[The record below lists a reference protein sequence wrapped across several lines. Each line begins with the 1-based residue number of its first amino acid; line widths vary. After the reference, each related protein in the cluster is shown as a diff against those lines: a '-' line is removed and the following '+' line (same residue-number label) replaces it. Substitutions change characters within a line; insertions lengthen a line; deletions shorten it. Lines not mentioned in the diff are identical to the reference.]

1 MSSADLASGRTTA
14 AGRAS
19 RAPIL
24 TALARFGRLA
34 CVGLAV
40 SGIAA
45 CADGAGFRP
54 LYASKEFGGNGAAE
68 RLAAVDVAPI
78 PGRVGQRIRN
88 ELIFQTTGGGTPAE
102 PQYRLELAI
111 RESITS
117 TRVTTAA
124 RASGQVYNLD
134 ASYKLIRIADK
145 ALIAEGKSYSRA
157 SFDRSTSIFANVRA
171 RENAEN
177 QAAKTVGEELR
188 TRLMAHLS
196 SEA

>member
-14 AGRAS
+14 AGRTG

-45 CADGAGFRP
+45 CGDSSGFRP
-54 LYASKEFGGNGAAE
+54 LYASQEFGGNGAAE
-68 RLAAVDVAPI
+68 RLAAVDIAPI

-117 TRVTTAA
+117 TRVTVAA
-124 RASGQVYNLD
+124 RASGQIYNLD
-134 ASYKLIRIADK
+134 ARYKLIRIADK
-145 ALIAEGKSYSRA
+145 AVVAEGKSYSRA

-171 RENAEN
+171 REDAEN
-177 QAAKTVGEELR
+177 RAAKTVGEELR

-196 SEA
+196 REA